1 MKIISILSLAL
12 FASVSSF
19 AGGGTPAVTQA
30 DVDAAKTACKVADAN
45 KEVYEKAVADAGTDL
60 TKLLAAHKACG
71 VEAKKE
77 EAKK

>member
-19 AGGGTPAVTQA
+19 ASGTTPAAVTQA
-30 DVDAAKTACKVADAN
+30 DVDAAKTACKVADAD
-45 KEVYEKAVADAGTDL
+45 KAAYEAAVKDAGTDL

-71 VEAKKE
+71 KVEAKK
-77 EAKK
+77 